1 MSKSHENEA
10 RLKVDGAASL
20 GELHETAEYILPDEH
35 FDKPVAVIECIE
47 GIPCNPCE
55 TACPVGAIIVG
66 DDITALPIIDV
77 TLCTGCGL
85 CVAACPGLAIYL
97 KQQRYADGLSYIAF
111 PFEYLPLPEKGQTVT
126 MVNRRGEPVCSGTVV
141 RVIKTKRFDRTA
153 IVHATYDSAFYED
166 VVNMARL

>member
-1 MSKSHENEA
+1 MSEVHEKES
-10 RLKVDGAASL
+10 RLKVDGAVSL
-20 GELHETAEYILPDEH
+20 TELHETVEYILPDEH
-35 FDKPVAVIECIE
+35 YDHPVAVIECIE

-55 TACPVGAIIVG
+55 TACPVAAIVVG
-66 DDITALPIIDV
+66 DDITTLPVIDP
-77 TLCTGCGL
+77 TICTGCGL

-97 KQQRYADGLSYIAF
+97 KQQHHRDGLSYIAF
-111 PFEYLPLPEKGQTVT
+111 PYEYLPLPEKGQAVT
-126 MVNRRGEPVCSGTVV
+126 MVDRRGQHVCSGTVV